1 MHCEVIASIIYKC
14 IQSLK
19 GDGEPGSARID
30 VAQRVFAQIEGR
42 RIAPPRH
49 DQIGRYF
56 AGADPAG
63 AAGASGGIGFP
74 FASTRFTSASTA
86 A

>member
-1 MHCEVIASIIYKC
+1 MHCEVIAFIIYKC
-14 IQSLK
+14 IQLVK
-19 GDGEPGSARID
+19 DDGEPGSARID
-30 VAQRVFAQIEGR
+30 VEQRVCID
-42 RIAPPRH
+42 PPRH